1 MKILL
6 TALNSKFVHSNLA
19 VRYLK
24 AFTKDINY
32 DCEIREFSIND
43 REEKILEEII
53 KEKPNVVGFS
63 TYIWNIEMIK
73 RLSNLIKLVD
83 ESIEIVY
90 GGPEVS
96 YDSQNI
102 LNELN
107 GEYIIE
113 GEGEKTYREFV
124 EYKLG
129 ERDIKSIRGLY
140 YKVDGEVY
148 SNGKRPLMNMN
159 EIVFPYEED
168 ENLDNKIV
176 YYEASRGCPFNCKY
190 CLSSTT
196 HGVRFLD
203 VDRVKKE
210 LKYFIDKEVRL
221 VKFVDRTFNC
231 NHKFTMA
238 IWEFLINQETKTQFH
253 FEISADILKESEL
266 ELLRKAPKDRF
277 QFEVGVQT
285 TNDEVLNKINR
296 FVNFSDIKEKVD
308 ELLKIRNIKQH
319 LDLIAGLPGEDYNSF
334 KKSFND
340 VYSIS
345 PEEIQLGFLKLLR
358 GSSMREEADEY
369 GMKYSPYPPYEILK
383 TKDISYDE
391 LLKLKKVEEMVDK
404 YYNSQK
410 FNNIIKYFVKKF
422 ETPFDFYYELGTYF
436 DKKGYFNRNIGNS
449 EYYRVFLDFN
459 MEILKEDNS
468 ILKEILRYDYLS
480 FNKKRGIPDFIGKN
494 IEKEEEEKI
503 KEMLRGKYSFKEY
516 YLEAFNMN
524 INEFKESSKI
534 INDKDYFIFG
544 YGGDIIHIKDEL
556 NGNVRN
562 N

>member
-6 TALNSKFVHSNLA
+6 TAINSKFVHSNLA
-19 VRYLK
+19 VRYLR
-24 AFTKDINY
+24 AFTKDMNY
-32 DCEIREFSIND
+32 DCKIREFSIND
-43 REEKILEEII
+43 RDEKILEEII
-53 KEKPNVVGFS
+53 KERPNVVAFS
-63 TYIWNIEMIK
+63 TYIWNIEIIK

-83 ESIEIVY
+83 EDIEILY

-102 LNELN
+102 LKELN

-129 ERDIKSIRGLY
+129 EREINSIRSLY
-140 YKVDGEVY
+140 YKADGEVI

-159 EIVFPYEED
+159 ELIFPYEED

-203 VDRVKKE
+203 IDRVKQE

-238 IWEFLINQETKTQFH
+238 IWEFLINQDTKTQFH
-253 FEISADILKESEL
+253 FEISADILKKSEL

-285 TNDEVLNKINR
+285 TNDDVLNRINR
-296 FVNFSDIKEKVD
+296 FVNFSDIKEKVE
-308 ELLKIRNIKQH
+308 ELIQIRNIKQH

-334 KKSFND
+334 KNSFND

-358 GSSMREEADEY
+358 GSSMREEAEEY

-391 LLKLKKVEEMVDK
+391 LIKLKKVEEMVDK

-410 FNNIIKYFVKKF
+410 FDNIIKYLVNKF
-422 ETPFDFYYELGTYF
+422 DTPFDFYYTLGTYF
-436 DKKGYFNRNIGNS
+436 DSKGYFDRNIGNS

-459 MEILKEDNS
+459 MEILKGDNS
-468 ILKEILRYDYLS
+468 ILKEILKFDYLR
-480 FNKKRGIPDFIGKN
+480 FNKKRGMPEFIQRNLDKD
-494 IEKEEEEKI
+494 EELKI
-503 KEMLRGKYSFKEY
+503 KDQFKGIYSFKDYHLEIFDINISKFIKNSTVVKEKDY
-516 YLEAFNMN
+516 YL
-524 INEFKESSKI
+524 
-534 INDKDYFIFG
+534 FG
-544 YGGDIIHIKDEL
+544 HGGDIVHITDKKTEI
-556 NGNVRN
+556 
-562 N
+562 